1 MIPTIGQERGWLKR
15 AGGRERAAVGEEEE
29 MGGNNSGFPF
39 GEGAGALR
47 MEGDDRDSL
56 GSVLGSLSFF
66 LTWFF

>member
-1 MIPTIGQERGWLKR
+1 
-15 AGGRERAAVGEEEE
+15 

-56 GSVLGSLSFF
+56 EAFSVAF
-66 LTWFF
+66 LFSYLVFKHKKHGTTMQSRH